1 MTNRAKW
8 VFHPFGFLKGHILQ
22 KADVVHTAA
31 FSTSTASATRI
42 PDKSR
47 GSSIGTDME
56 NMDPSIQAL
65 SQPSFSAATT
75 STPHQSQDTCF
86 SKLFQQTQSLL
97 SDFMKYYQQQ
107 QNQSSSQQFIL
118 MLQPRQK
125 QFTRMLQ
132 LSQSHQQQ
140 QPSSHSAT
148 LTTPQPQK
156 PC

>member
-1 MTNRAKW
+1 MYGKLTSKIKKLGSGAVQMTNRAKW

-65 SQPSFSAATT
+65 SQPSFSAATNFYA
-75 STPHQSQDTCF
+75 SSVARHMF
-86 SKLFQQTQSLL
+86 LQTIPADSEPAL
-97 SDFMKYYQQQ
+97 
-107 QNQSSSQQFIL
+107 
-118 MLQPRQK
+118 
-125 QFTRMLQ
+125 
-132 LSQSHQQQ
+132 
-140 QPSSHSAT
+140 
-148 LTTPQPQK
+148 
-156 PC
+156 